1 MEYSIS
7 ELKRL
12 AGISARTLRYY
23 DEIGLLKPARVSAA
37 GYRYYGPREVDL
49 LQQILFYREREVPL
63 PVIREMIYREDFN
76 RLKAM
81 EEHLK
86 ALRGQMERIQELIG
100 TVEQSIEAMKG
111 EKNMSDTEK
120 FAAFKRG
127 AVEKNES
134 KYGKEIRE
142 KYGDEEVEASNRKL
156 LHMTQEEYDRFAGLG
171 EEILEGLKKAV
182 AAGTDPGSEE
192 GKRLAS
198 LHREWLSFTWPEYT
212 KEAHDGLVDM
222 YLLDERFLKY
232 YDGEVPGCAAFLAEA
247 VHQL

>member
-7 ELKRL
+7 ELSRL

-23 DEIGLLKPARVSAA
+23 DEIGLLKPDRVNGA
-37 GYRYYGPREVDL
+37 GYRYYGPKEVDL
-49 LQQILFYREREVPL
+49 LQQILFYRERKVPL
-63 PVIREMIYREDFN
+63 PVIREMIYREDFD
-76 RLKAM
+76 RMKAM
-81 EEHLK
+81 EEHLRI
-86 ALRGQMERIQELIG
+86 LRGQKMRLEELIG

-111 EKNMSDTEK
+111 EQHMSDAEK
-120 FAAFKRG
+120 FAAFKRS
-127 AVEKNES
+127 AVEENES

-156 LHMTQEEYDRFAGLG
+156 LHMTREEYDRFSGLG

-192 GKRLAS
+192 GRRLAS
-198 LHREWLSFTWPEYT
+198 LHREWLSFTWPKYS

-222 YLLDERFLKY
+222 YLADERFREY